1 MSIEIDVDEAFVEI
15 DVLAVVDEVARAR
28 VYTRVKYACSLVIYS

>member
-15 DVLAVVDEVARAR
+15 DVLAVVDEVACAGVHAR
-28 VYTRVKYACSLVIYS
+28 